1 MGIRR
6 CASTIQSQKNLK
18 CCAPLEEKSEKY
30 SLYGGPSKR
39 NYLTRRVLLTT
50 MCSRLIADFQRANVA
65 RYRDQTDMGG
75 TGEAFLATHWSLIE
89 DIKSKDDKDQAL
101 MDLLVKRYW
110 KPVYCYLRRKDY
122 DNEQAKDLTQG
133 FFHEV
138 VLNRNLVQRADQGKG
153 RFRSFLLH
161 ALNQYLIN
169 VQTGELA
176 KKRVPAEKLVAL
188 ETIDPAEVRQAIST
202 LNAEDAYNYAWLSA
216 LLDQVLSEVEAKC
229 RREAMEVHW
238 NVFHDRVVK
247 SILENV
253 DPPSLP
259 EICQKYG
266 IEGEKTASNMVITVK
281 RRFQTAL
288 KQYIRS
294 TVASGSEMD
303 DELEKIMQFLPKSA
317 QHFE

>member
-1 MGIRR
+1 M
-6 CASTIQSQKNLK
+6 
-18 CCAPLEEKSEKY
+18 
-30 SLYGGPSKR
+30 
-39 NYLTRRVLLTT
+39 
-50 MCSRLIADFQRANVA
+50 A

-75 TGEAFLATHWSLIE
+75 TGEAFLTTHWSLID
-89 DIKSKDDKDQAL
+89 DIKSEDDKPRAL
-101 MDLLVKRYW
+101 MNLLVNRYW

-138 VLNRNLVQRADQGKG
+138 VLNRNLVQRADPGKG

-169 VQTGELA
+169 VHAAELA
-176 KKRVPAEKLVAL
+176 QKRVPPEKLVAL
-188 ETIDPAEVRQAIST
+188 ETVDPAELGQAIST
-202 LNAEDAYNYAWLSA
+202 LDPAAAYNYAWLSA

-229 RREAMEVHW
+229 RREQMETPW
-238 NVFHDRVVK
+238 NVFHDRVVQ
-247 SILENV
+247 SILEDV

-266 IEGEKTASNMVITVK
+266 IADEKTASNMIITVK
-281 RRFQTAL
+281 RRFQAAL
-288 KQYIRS
+288 RQYIRS
-294 TVASGSEMD
+294 TVASESEMD
-303 DELEKIMQFLPKSA
+303 DELEEIMQFLPGSA